1 MNKRTSPSSAKP
13 LRWPRRLSNVIGFDD
28 APHVRG
34 STGGRVSLIGCVCSG
49 PRLDIVLRDSIEK
62 DGDDATGV
70 MAKLARHEALSH
82 VRGVMLQGITFGG
95 FNVIDIHRL
104 AAELAMPVLVVTRK
118 KPRLELVFKAV
129 MGVPGWEEKK
139 ALMEAAGEPE
149 ACGKVFVQRAGLT
162 PTEAL
167 RMLEATTVH
176 GIIPEP
182 LRLAHLIAGGTTT
195 GKSRGRT

>member
-1 MNKRTSPSSAKP
+1 MTKP
-13 LRWPRRLSNVIGFDD
+13 LRWARRLSNVIGFDD

-34 STGGRVSLIGCVCSG
+34 ATGRVGLIGCVCSG
-49 PRLDIVLRDSIEK
+49 PRLDIVLRDTIEK
-62 DGDDATGV
+62 DGTDATDV
-70 MAKLARHEALSH
+70 IRALARDEDLSH

-104 AAELAMPVLVVTRK
+104 SRDLGMPVLVVTRR

-129 MGVPGWEEKK
+129 MAVPGWQEKR

-149 ACGKVFVQRAGLT
+149 SCGPVYVQRAGLT
-162 PTEAL
+162 HAEAE
-167 RMLEATTVH
+167 RMLERTTAH
-176 GIIPEP
+176 GVIPEP

>member
-1 MNKRTSPSSAKP
+1 MTTPKRWA
-13 LRWPRRLSNVIGFDD
+13 RRLSNVIGFDD

-34 STGGRVSLIGCVCSG
+34 AKGRVGLIGCVCSG
-49 PRLDIVLRDSIEK
+49 PRLDIVLRDTIEQ
-62 DGDDATGV
+62 DGDDATDV
-70 MAKLARHEALSH
+70 MARLARHEDLTH
-82 VRGVMLQGITFGG
+82 VRGILLQGITFGG

-104 AAELAMPVLVVTRK
+104 SKALDLPVLVVTRK
-118 KPRLELVFKAV
+118 KPKLEGVFRAVKALD
-129 MGVPGWEEKK
+129 GWERKQ

-149 ACGKVFVQRAGLT
+149 ACGPVYVQRAGLSHA
-162 PTEAL
+162 EAE
-167 RMLEATTVH
+167 RMLLATTAH